1 MTVMSASCSSALWW
15 DSVWYECCEVQLT
28 ARDGD
33 ALGSGV
39 GLAGVV
45 GRELRAARVP
55 NDWFHASRT
64 ESAGLSG
71 GTSGAAGGT
80 VAGAGAEEDAACCVS
95 CIRGS

>member
-1 MTVMSASCSSALWW
+1 MDNPPRVTKP
-15 DSVWYECCEVQLT
+15 SVNTRYECCEVWLT
-28 ARDGD
+28 ARDGN

-95 CIRGS
+95 